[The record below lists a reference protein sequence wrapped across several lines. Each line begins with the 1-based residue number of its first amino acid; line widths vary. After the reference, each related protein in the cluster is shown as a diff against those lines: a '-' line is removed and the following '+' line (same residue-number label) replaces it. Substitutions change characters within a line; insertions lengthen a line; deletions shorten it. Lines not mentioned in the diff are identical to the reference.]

1 MPNEMRRPCTLP
13 ASWKQTE
20 PFDAMKVHSVVVT
33 LELIRKEE
41 IVLVSVRDEEDGF
54 IYIKHPTSPNH
65 KEADLLQE
73 AITTIANALNAPV
86 LATDAVLAGLPKDA
100 KAFVVLS
107 TGNMC
112 KMTWA
117 KDCWEIRDGDYYM
130 EVEPEDSFR
139 IIADKND
146 PKTAEYLRNN
156 FTLDGVRIKEK
167 ETSHD

>member
-1 MPNEMRRPCTLP
+1 MPNEIRPCTL
-13 ASWKQTE
+13 WGET
-20 PFDAMKVHSVVVT
+20 FDAVGVQAVNDYLTFEEESASPSMGYSCSV
-33 LELIRKEE
+33 LIRDPFKGD
-41 IVLVSVRDEEDGF
+41 IA
-54 IYIKHPTSPNH
+54 SPVYKN
-65 KEADLLQE
+65 KIESYKAIAE

>member
-1 MPNEMRRPCTLP
+1 MINEIRPCTL
-13 ASWKQTE
+13 WGET
-20 PFDAMKVHSVVVT
+20 FDAVGVKAVNDYLTFEEESASPSMGYSCSV
-33 LELIRKEE
+33 LIRDPFKGD
-41 IVLVSVRDEEDGF
+41 IA
-54 IYIKHPTSPNH
+54 SPVYKN
-65 KEADLLQE
+65 KIESYKAIAE

-86 LATDAVLAGLPKDA
+86 LATEEVLAGLPKDA

-117 KDCWEIRDGDYYM
+117 KDYWRIRDGDYYM

-139 IIADKND
+139 IIADEND
-146 PKTAEYLRNN
+146 PKTAEYLRQ

>member
-1 MPNEMRRPCTLP
+1 MRRPCTL
-13 ASWKQTE
+13 WGET
-20 PFDAMKVHSVVVT
+20 FDAVGVKAVNDYLTFEEESASPSMGYSCSV
-33 LELIRKEE
+33 LIRDPFKGD
-41 IVLVSVRDEEDGF
+41 IA
-54 IYIKHPTSPNH
+54 SPVYKN
-65 KEADLLQE
+65 KIESYKAIAE

-86 LATDAVLAGLPKDA
+86 LATEEVLAGLPKDA

-139 IIADKND
+139 IIADKDD
-146 PKTAEYLRNN
+146 PKTAEYLRQ